1 VRIRFA
7 LTGALAA
14 LVAVLALTAGT
25 ATAADPATSLTTPV
39 AGTTNTGSAL
49 SGVATITGFALNS
62 AGQLVANGTITGTL
76 TDATG
81 AVTNLTDTTFS
92 TIVTPAASG
101 PGCQILDLT
110 LGPLN
115 LNLLGLVVTLNQ
127 VHLNITAVPGPG
139 NLLGNLLCSVT
150 HLLDSGNTGGLQ
162 SLLNILNGLLGGL

>member
-1 VRIRFA
+1 MRIRLA
-7 LTGALAA
+7 LSGA
-14 LVAVLALTAGT
+14 LVALLAVLAFTAGT
-25 ATAADPATSLTTPV
+25 AAAAPRSTSLTTPV
-39 AGTTNTGSAL
+39 AGTTNTGGTL
-49 SGVATITGFALNS
+49 SGVATITSFALNS

-76 TDATG
+76 TDAVGT
-81 AVTNLTDTTFS
+81 VTNLAGTTFS

-101 PGCQILDLT
+101 PGCQVLDLT

-150 HLLDSGNTGGLQ
+150 HLLDNGNTAGLQ
-162 SLLNILNGLLGGL
+162 NLLNVLNGILGGL